1 VLQDGYL
8 DRCFRLVIVRLG
20 GVVYRGN
27 GASVAGMVRGHVSGA
42 ERDKTSPHDFEDF
55 EI

>member
-42 ERDKTSPHDFEDF
+42 ERDETSPHDFEDF